1 MASLQI
7 NLLTSFVLL
16 STAFG
21 LEPEFKRPL
30 NNITVPEG
38 RDATF
43 TCVVHHLGGHK
54 VAWIK
59 SDSKAIL
66 AIHNAVITHFNRLS
80 VAQSD
85 HNTWT
90 LTLRNVRQ
98 SDSGPYMCQVNT
110 DPMRYQVGL
119 LEVVVP
125 PDIVTSETS
134 SDIII
139 PEGAGARLHC
149 KADGYPP
156 PTISWRREDGQDIVL
171 KDGPRKEKVTHVTSE
186 VLELKRVTRSE
197 MGVYLCIANNG
208 IPPPVSKRT
217 MVTVNFPPQ
226 VEVTNA
232 LLSAHIGGTVMMA
245 CRVEASPQAI
255 YYWSRGNDAIILS
268 DSRRRYGNSSSLYRY
283 NMTLTISP
291 VREEDFASYRC
302 VAKNSIGEAEGVI
315 TLHRVM
321 LPSST
326 GPDEYFTEPSRPLG
340 DTREYEPSGDLP
352 PFTDD
357 EDFPYGRQDEPARPR
372 GQAADWPDLRS
383 EEAKSSAWGRHG
395 AVVLVVLTVVSCT
408 DVFW

>member
-171 KDGPRKEKVTHVTSE
+171 KDGPRKEKV
-186 VLELKRVTRSE
+186 
-197 MGVYLCIANNG
+197 
-208 IPPPVSKRT
+208 
-217 MVTVNFPPQ
+217 PPQ